1 MAGKTETVKPGK
13 GGGKPKPKGK
23 GKGKDGYYYPGG
35 GIVTI
40 QLSRHCAEELANAL
54 IIALSIGP
62 DGKKKKKGKKK
73 KDGKKDSGGG
83 KKDGGGGKK
92 DGGGKKGGG
101 GKKTGTKQYGGRPK
115 PKP

>member
-1 MAGKTETVKPGK
+1 MAGKTGDVKPGK
-13 GGGKPKPKGK
+13 GGTKPKPKGK
-23 GKGKDGYYYPGG
+23 GKGKNGGYYPGG
-35 GIVTI
+35 GGIITI

-83 KKDGGGGKK
+83 KKDGGG
-92 DGGGKKGGG
+92 KKGGG
-101 GKKTGTKQYGGRPK
+101 GKKTGTKQYGGPK
-115 PKP
+115 PKPKG